1 MSGEMMF
8 VPEDE
13 PNVEDMLEHL
23 EAEIGSLLAQ
33 LKIYGATVEP
43 YFRADVA
50 IQTLVQF
57 LFETPEEL
65 QQFSLANNINVRNR
79 LRKMIDGLAAQ
90 L

>member
-13 PNVEDMLEHL
+13 PNVDDMLEHL
-23 EAEIGSLLAQ
+23 NGEIASLLAQ
-33 LKIYGATVEP
+33 LKMVGAEVQP

-57 LFETPEEL
+57 LFETPEESK
-65 QQFSLANNINVRNR
+65 QFHLANNVNVRNR
-79 LRKMIDGLAAQ
+79 LRAMLDGLT
-90 L
+90 